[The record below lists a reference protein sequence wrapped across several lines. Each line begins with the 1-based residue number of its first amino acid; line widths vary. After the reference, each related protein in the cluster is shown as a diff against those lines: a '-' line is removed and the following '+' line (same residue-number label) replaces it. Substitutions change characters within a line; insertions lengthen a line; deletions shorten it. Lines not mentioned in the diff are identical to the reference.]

1 MAVYFTFRF
10 FVVVG
15 EEALPPSLV
24 LIFTKKTGSL
34 IGRQTGASQNCPLPL
49 KSLARPPYVC
59 HLRCPSTEVPQSH
72 SMTKIR
78 ENIYIYM
85 ENIDFQPLLL
95 PKWKYFVSIFT
106 LSVDQLF
113 QRIFALPFSSYT
125 ILSVGLAVVSIELR
139 NGVTHSLI
147 L

>member
-78 ENIYIYM
+78 ENIYIYIWKILTFSLCCYQN
-85 ENIDFQPLLL
+85 ESILLVYL
-95 PKWKYFVSIFT
+95 PYLWTS
-106 LSVDQLF
+106 
-113 QRIFALPFSSYT
+113 FSKEF
-125 ILSVGLAVVSIELR
+125 LLC
-139 NGVTHSLI
+139 HSRPI
-147 L
+147 QF